1 MIYEFL
7 EGKWMVKGC
16 NNTDLDNSGVASKY
30 FLFYQVWRELTERKT
45 LDSYQFK
52 VMNTLSILK
61 ELRKVIDQR
70 LKRHHCTNDNIN
82 ECKSEAVSIIKEDHI
97 LSEFYPIVKA
107 RLLSHVADKAETD
120 TQQKALAY
128 QIEYSLSIIE
138 PNYLNNLLI
147 SLKESIDNQENAAII
162 AKTNQLISCCA
173 EKGWSSEA
181 LFNVVG
187 ILKGSKDNDNCWE
200 QLKCKILAATD
211 EYHILFP
218 LKVRVISAQGQKTE
232 SAREKVLNH
241 IREFEIE
248 LLEKDE
254 IICRYSGLNEK
265 LEDNQKYL
273 LMKVSAHDF
282 YSASYMAI
290 SKIADI
296 LNVFSFYN
304 LINPWDMRD
313 VTWISI
319 NTSNQCHKILKSK
332 ELYSTYDY
340 LESAGKVFRA
350 AKQLEYGAN
359 HNVKVKLRATY
370 SYTNMGKASYA
381 QEEKFMNTWVALE
394 SLCRTEMYDNII
406 SNVLETV
413 PPALCLRYIY
423 RLFRNFS
430 EDCLR
435 CNVSFDLEQN
445 TINLKHPS
453 KEKVVKDVIL
463 AMNNENYYQEM
474 LEKCSV
480 NNLLVERCKELHQIA
495 VDGHEMFNRIDRH
508 YCNIK
513 RQLSRLYRIRNEIA
527 HSALN
532 ESASLIRYI
541 EHLDDYLSSF
551 VSEVVM
557 CWEKN
562 PNSNLEHIFEI
573 LKDNYRAYVSIKSSK
588 KSANPSL
595 LLQGLRETGVISLI

>member
-1 MIYEFL
+1 
-7 EGKWMVKGC
+7 
-16 NNTDLDNSGVASKY
+16 
-30 FLFYQVWRELTERKT
+30 
-45 LDSYQFK
+45 
-52 VMNTLSILK
+52 MNTLSILK

-70 LKRHHCTNDNIN
+70 LKRYHCTNDNIN
-82 ECKSEAVSIIKEDHI
+82 ECKSEAVSIIKGDHI

-128 QIEYSLSIIE
+128 QIEYSLNIIE
-138 PNYLNNLLI
+138 STYLNNLLI
-147 SLKESIDNQENAAII
+147 SLEESIDNQENAAII
-162 AKTNQLISCCA
+162 TKTNQLISCCA

-187 ILKGSKDNDNCWE
+187 VLRGSKDNDNCWE
-200 QLKCKILAATD
+200 QLKCKILAPTD

-232 SAREKVLNH
+232 SAREKVLSH
-241 IREFEIE
+241 IRKFEIE

-319 NTSNQCHKILKSK
+319 NTSNQYHKILKSK

-350 AKQLEYGAN
+350 AKQLEYGAK

-394 SLCRTEMYDNII
+394 SLCRTEVYDNII

-435 CNVSFDLEQN
+435 CNVNFDFDQN

-463 AMNNENYYQEM
+463 AMNDENYYLEM

-495 VDGHEMFNRIDRH
+495 VDGNEMFNRIDRH

-551 VSEVVM
+551 VSEVVI

-562 PNSNLEHIFEI
+562 PNSDLEHIFEI